1 MLRQATVKDIS
12 NRRITRRHG
21 RIVVV
26 THYYPRYLKRP
37 LIDEYE
43 KRLAP
48 TRELLEEFKSKE
60 EAIGDHDQAF
70 ELVDYEKQ
78 FILSAGGLS
87 ELQRLAEEA
96 RGSEIYLVCHCS
108 VGARCHRE
116 ILMVL
121 ARDLYGAPI
130 ARLSFPW
137 EKIRSRLSEFRRVGN
152 EE

>member
-1 MLRQATVKDIS
+1 MLRQATVEDIS

-26 THYYPRYLKRP
+26 THYYPRYLRKP

-60 EAIGDHDQAF
+60 EETGDHDLAF
-70 ELVDYEKQ
+70 DLVDYESR
-78 FILSAGGLS
+78 FTLSDAGLS
-87 ELQRLAEEA
+87 ELHRLAEKA
-96 RGSEIYLVCHCS
+96 RASEIYLVCHCAI
-108 VGARCHRE
+108 GTRCHRE

-121 ARDLYGAPI
+121 AHELHGAPTS
-130 ARLSFPW
+130 RLSFAW
-137 EKIRSRLSEFRRVGN
+137 GKIKSRLGEFARSEGG
-152 EE
+152 